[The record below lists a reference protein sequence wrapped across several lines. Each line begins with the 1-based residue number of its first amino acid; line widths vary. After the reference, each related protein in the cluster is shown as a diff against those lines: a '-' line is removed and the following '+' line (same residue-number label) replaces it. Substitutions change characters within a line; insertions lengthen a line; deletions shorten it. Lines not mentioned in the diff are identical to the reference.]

1 MVLLLGACSM
11 TWAGLDSV
19 GGLSGLMAA
28 PPPGF
33 ALSPN
38 GSANGS
44 TTYLH
49 LNCTAL
55 EESAPGGA
63 TRAAAHCLT
72 RGEWRTFFR
81 IYRPPTSPNPNPDPN
96 PDPNPNPNP

>member
-11 TWAGLDSV
+11 TWAGLNSV

-38 GSANGS
+38 GSG
-44 TTYLH
+44 TYLT

-55 EESAPGGA
+55 EQLSPSPA

-72 RGEWRTFFR
+72 HGEWRTFFR
-81 IYRPPTSPNPNPDPN
+81 LYRYTHYGYRSC
-96 PDPNPNPNP
+96 